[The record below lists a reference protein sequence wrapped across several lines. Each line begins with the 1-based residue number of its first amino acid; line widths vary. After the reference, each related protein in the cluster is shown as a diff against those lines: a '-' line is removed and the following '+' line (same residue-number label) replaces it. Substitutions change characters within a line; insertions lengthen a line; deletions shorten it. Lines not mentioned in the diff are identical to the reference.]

1 MHITICEMTFQDYD
15 EVLTLWQ
22 ATEGVGLSEA
32 DSERGIAQFLQR
44 NPGFSFVARDGDQL
58 IGAVLCGHDGRR
70 GFIHHLA
77 VCQSY
82 RRRGVGQAL
91 VEACLAVLRGAGIQK
106 CHLFVFADNL
116 DAMAF
121 WERIGWQQRT
131 ELVIMSR
138 YTVSANRNLGS

>member
-1 MHITICEMTFQDYD
+1 MHITICEMTLQDYND
-15 EVLTLWQ
+15 VFALWQ

-32 DSERGIAQFLQR
+32 DSEHGIAQFLQR

-58 IGAVLCGHDGRR
+58 AGAVLCGHDGRR

-77 VCQSY
+77 VRQSY
-82 RRRGVGQAL
+82 RRRGVGRAL
-91 VEACLAVLRGAGIQK
+91 VEACLAVLRRAGIQK

-116 DAMAF
+116 DAVAF

-138 YTVSANRNLGS
+138 YTVTDC